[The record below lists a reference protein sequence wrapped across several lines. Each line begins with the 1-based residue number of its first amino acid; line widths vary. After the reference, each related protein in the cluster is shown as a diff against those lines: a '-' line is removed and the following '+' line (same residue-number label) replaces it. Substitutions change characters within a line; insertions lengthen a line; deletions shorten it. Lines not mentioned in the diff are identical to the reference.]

1 MNDLA
6 SRHREWRSQ
15 RCVVGQGH
23 AERHESDGHGE
34 LAALRPSIGRHSK
47 DKRGCTEH
55 RLEGE
60 YGMSCYPG
68 EIEGTDAGPR
78 AWVFWSMVTVAIML
92 MAYGFYL
99 GNPFETYY
107 NGSTL

>member
-1 MNDLA
+1 
-6 SRHREWRSQ
+6 
-15 RCVVGQGH
+15 
-23 AERHESDGHGE
+23 
-34 LAALRPSIGRHSK
+34 
-47 DKRGCTEH
+47 
-55 RLEGE
+55 
-60 YGMSCYPG
+60 MSCYPG

-99 GNPFETYY
+99 GNPFETYH